1 MPGAG
6 VSLEVRLKREVLTS
20 RAARRNA
27 GFDSAF
33 LFGMELPFDSRC
45 SRSVPT
51 APAAPALASAWRL
64 YVVALTHLKLAGLR
78 KNALGAT

>member
-1 MPGAG
+1 MSAAG

-27 GFDSAF
+27 GFDSTF
-33 LFGMELPFDSRC
+33 PFGMELPFVCRC

-51 APAAPALASAWRL
+51 APASPALSSAWRL
-64 YVVALTHLKLAGLR
+64 YVVALTHLKLAGLQ
-78 KNALGAT
+78 KNALGAM